1 MQDNIKIVKTDIN
14 SKNGQ
19 DKCPKCGFTDISLN
33 PNTGKLRCNFCRY
46 EFVEE
51 KVTGLEEDISKLE
64 GKVIG
69 SGSKN
74 INNNDDNVITL
85 KCESCGA
92 EVVIDISSKT
102 QSRCHWCRNIL
113 SINKQVPNGIIPDM
127 VLPFKITKEEA
138 EKQIKRFVRKR
149 SFFSN
154 HTFKK
159 EFKVEN
165 IMGVYFPYMIVDINS
180 HCNFKGLGEHS
191 TDEKYTLTTTFS
203 SNDNYYSADLYEVG
217 RESDFIIEGLT
228 VEANSDKL
236 NNFSN
241 EKTNNI
247 INSIMPFDIENCIKY
262 NSNYMKGY
270 SSEKR
275 DINIYDLK
283 DIVKVQAKDIARF
296 SCNKTLDFYNRG
308 VCWKDEVLDIKGEQW
323 KTAYLPVW
331 LYSYQQVKKNKK
343 ILHYVAVN
351 ARTKETMGSIPI
363 NFPKLLIVSSIVE
376 IIGFFMMIYIDF
388 DYSFIFL
395 ALGIIYFIAMFSRYR
410 NLDAR
415 HKYESETKIK
425 MSNLKSTDN
434 YIKHE
439 IGLTDSKMSDANNT
453 DITGKV
459 LTNQDLNELFDFK
472 TDVDI
477 EKK

>member
-19 DKCPKCGFTDISLN
+19 DKCPKCGSTDISLN

-74 INNNDDNVITL
+74 INSNNDNVITL

-92 EVVIDISSKT
+92 EVVIGTSSKT

-138 EKQIKRFVRKR
+138 EKQINDFVKKKT
-149 SFFSN
+149 FFAN
-154 HTFKK
+154 KNFKK
-159 EFKVEN
+159 EFTNKN
-165 IMGVYFPYMIVDINS
+165 IIGVYFPYVIIDINS

-191 TDEKYTLTTTFS
+191 TDDTYIERLPINSPTKG
-203 SNDNYYSADLYEVG
+203 YYSADLYEIT
-217 RESDFIIEGLT
+217 RDFDLTIEGLT

-236 NNFSN
+236 NNFSK

-247 INSIMPFDIENCIKY
+247 INSIMPFDIENCVKY
-262 NSNYMKGY
+262 NSNYLKGFN
-270 SSEKR
+270 SQKR

-283 DIVKVQAKDIARF
+283 NIVKMQTKDIARF
-296 SCNKTLDFYNRG
+296 SLNKTLDFYDRG
-308 VCWKDEVLDIKGEQW
+308 VYWQQEILDIKGEQW

-331 LYSYQQVKKNKK
+331 LYSYQQVKGNKK

-351 ARTKETMGSIPI
+351 ARTKEIMGSIPI
-363 NFPKLLIVSSIVE
+363 NFPKLLIVS
-376 IIGFFMMIYIDF
+376 FMMLYIDF

-395 ALGIIYFIAMFSRYR
+395 SLGIIYFLVMFLRYR
-410 NLDAR
+410 NLNAR
-415 HKYESETKIK
+415 YEYEKESKIK
-425 MSNLKSTDN
+425 ISNLKSIDN
-434 YIKHE
+434 YVRHE
-439 IGLTDSKMSDANNT
+439 VDLKDSKMTSANNQ
-453 DITGKV
+453 DIAGKV
-459 LTNQDLNELFDFK
+459 LDNQELNKLFEIK